1 MERGYNGN
9 LFKPD
14 PEIDSLQLEDEPW
27 IRGFKNFGN
36 YDFSEEVNVEV
47 LGHLFERSIT
57 ELEKLRVG
65 GLFALQAHRETNRPP
80 AMRTRQPVAEAR
92 RSVSKMPK
100 SAQAQTLGIYY
111 TPAAFTGLIVERTD
125 RRDDQRTIS
134 RFARRS
140 TKSIPIAGPAKPE
153 STARLLVRLPGGTQ
167 AGHRLRSGLRVGRS
181 F

>member
-1 MERGYNGN
+1 MAAFSQARNPLWQNFLGLFAEVDRGGKNVGVERGYNGN

-65 GLFALQAHRETNRPP
+65 GLFALQGAEDESASRNADTP
-80 AMRTRQPVAEAR
+80 PVAEAR

-100 SAQAQTLGIYY
+100 SAGANASGS
-111 TPAAFTGLIVERTD
+111 
-125 RRDDQRTIS
+125 TIPP
-134 RFARRS
+134 R
-140 TKSIPIAGPAKPE
+140 
-153 STARLLVRLPGGTQ
+153 
-167 AGHRLRSGLRVGRS
+167 RLRG
-181 F
+181 